1 MGNSDG
7 LGGCVD
13 EYIMRPNYLV
23 LLFMEML
30 GFCLSVVINPAGVV
44 SMNLK

>member
-13 EYIMRPNYLV
+13 EYIMRPNYSV
-23 LLFMEML
+23 LLLVGVL
-30 GFCLSVVINPAGVV
+30 GFCLPMASNPAGVG
-44 SMNLK
+44 